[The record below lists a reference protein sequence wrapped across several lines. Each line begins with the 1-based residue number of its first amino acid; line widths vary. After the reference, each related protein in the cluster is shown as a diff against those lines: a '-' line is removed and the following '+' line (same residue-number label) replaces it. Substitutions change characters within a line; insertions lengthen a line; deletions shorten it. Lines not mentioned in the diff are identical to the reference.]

1 MLLGVDPVVELVAE
15 PQDKPVVG
23 AVTVV
28 AVGVEKE
35 WVAEE
40 VTEEAEVVAGV
51 AEVVVAALSVV
62 TGWRART
69 TQGQKG

>member
-1 MLLGVDPVVELVAE
+1 MVELVAATV
-15 PQDKPVVG
+15 VVG
-23 AVTVV
+23 EV
-28 AVGVEKE
+28 KE

-40 VTEEAEVVAGV
+40 VTGEAEVVAE
-51 AEVVVAALSVV
+51 AVAAVLSVV

>member
-1 MLLGVDPVVELVAE
+1 MVELVAE

-28 AVGVEKE
+28 AVGMEKE

-40 VTEEAEVVAGV
+40 VTEGAEVVAGV
-51 AEVVVAALSVV
+51 AEAAVAALSVV

>member
-1 MLLGVDPVVELVAE
+1 MVELVAE

-51 AEVVVAALSVV
+51 AEVAVAALSVV
-62 TGWRART
+62 AGWGALSLIHI
-69 TQGQKG
+69 

>member
-1 MLLGVDPVVELVAE
+1 MQLGVDPVVELVAE

-51 AEVVVAALSVV
+51 VVAALSVV

>member
-1 MLLGVDPVVELVAE
+1 MAEPVVELVAE

-40 VTEEAEVVAGV
+40 ATEEAEVVAG
-51 AEVVVAALSVV
+51 VVVAALSVV
-62 TGWRART
+62 TG
-69 TQGQKG
+69 

>member
-1 MLLGVDPVVELVAE
+1 MEWVVEEVTGEAE
-15 PQDKPVVG
+15 
-23 AVTVV
+23 VV

-40 VTEEAEVVAGV
+40 VIEEAEVVAG
-51 AEVVVAALSVV
+51 VVVAALSVV

>member
-1 MLLGVDPVVELVAE
+1 MVELVAE
-15 PQDKPVVG
+15 PQDEPVVG

-28 AVGVEKE
+28 AVGMEKE

-40 VTEEAEVVAGV
+40 VTEGAEVVAGV
-51 AEVVVAALSVV
+51 AEAAVAALSVV